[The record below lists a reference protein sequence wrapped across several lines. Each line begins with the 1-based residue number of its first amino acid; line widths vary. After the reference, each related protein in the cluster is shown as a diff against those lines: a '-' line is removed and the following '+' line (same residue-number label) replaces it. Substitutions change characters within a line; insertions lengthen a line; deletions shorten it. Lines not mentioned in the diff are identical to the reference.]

1 MIEVDLP
8 FELFSTHTDYNR
20 LKYDVEVTSLLPW
33 CAEFALP
40 FLPLTA
46 VAQKGGPVVDSMEG
60 LPAAGEEK
68 QQQRIV
74 AMKLVDVSTCALGS
88 CLVLLLSKQ
97 VLL

>member
-1 MIEVDLP
+1 L
-8 FELFSTHTDYNR
+8 R
-20 LKYDVEVTSLLPW
+20 W

-46 VAQKGGPVVDSMEG
+46 VAHKGVSVGDSMEG

-68 QQQRIV
+68 QQQRIA

-97 VLL
+97 LLL